1 MTTFKISAITPGN
14 FENQF
19 RVKLNTYT
27 SIPGL
32 GEILGETYYL
42 YINNKMAGVEEGNE
56 IQLDLDLFTVKH
68 KPGIKDGKEY
78 ICKVL
83 TLAVGE

>member
-1 MTTFKISAITPGN
+1 MTTFKISAITSGN
-14 FENQF
+14 FEGQY
-19 RVKLNTYT
+19 RIKLNSFT

-32 GEILGETYYL
+32 GEVIGQTYYL
-42 YINNKMAGVEEGNE
+42 YLNSLIDGVAEGKE
-56 IQLDLDLFTVKH
+56 IELNLDLFTVKN

-78 ICKVL
+78 VCKVL